1 MKGKSIKIVVS
12 LILMM
17 IGSCNEPE
25 TVVTNYVHPDGSIT
39 RKIEMRNNENRFKKS
54 DFQVPFDS
62 TWVIKDSIEINK
74 KGDTTWIKRAV
85 KEFKNIEAINLVYKS
100 DSGAN
105 KDLSRHAGFTKK
117 FKWFNTEF
125 RFSERIDKRLLFGY
139 PIKNFLNKEELRYF
153 YSPESLKHR
162 EGNRT

>member
-74 KGDTTWIKRAV
+74 KGDTTWIK
-85 KEFKNIEAINLVYKS
+85 E
-100 DSGAN
+100 
-105 KDLSRHAGFTKK
+105 
-117 FKWFNTEF
+117 
-125 RFSERIDKRLLFGY
+125 LL
-139 PIKNFLNKEELRYF
+139 K
-153 YSPESLKHR
+153 SLKILR
-162 EGNRT
+162 R